1 VFVLVLVG
9 LGSLSGCGIDED
21 VVAREAA
28 EAAPV
33 ETTTEPMEVDRTSS
47 PFTVEAVPAGYQ
59 PWVEGGG
66 EDASV
71 EGNGDELP
79 VTVLAPDGVP
89 EGAGVVFVEALPGEA
104 DGFSPAQDDD
114 RWASLTT
121 DGLRVWGIDAT
132 EADLREVA
140 DAATLPREATSE
152 ATEPG
157 GAPTVEAPPG
167 DLEVVGSITVD
178 GVLGL
183 VADVPDD
190 PDGPV
195 PGPASAHASVFTCD
209 ETCDGSL
216 VVMTLPG
223 DALDPA
229 AVVTEVREPRRT
241 SPDPRDAIAEAIPAV
256 DGDGAVVTTADPE
269 TGAVVRRI
277 LAAETEWGDVL
288 LLVARGRDVL
298 DVDALVAVAAS
309 VSPNR

>member
-1 VFVLVLVG
+1 MRRPFPHLFALALVWLV
-9 LGSLSGCGIDED
+9 SLAGCGIDED

-28 EAAPV
+28 EAAGPT
-33 ETTTEPMEVDRTSS
+33 TTTEAAVDRTSS
-47 PFTVEAVPAGYQ
+47 PFTVEDVPAGYE
-59 PWVEGGG
+59 PWVEGVG
-66 EDASV
+66 ED
-71 EGNGDELP
+71 EPGDELP
-79 VTVLAPDGVP
+79 VTVLAPDGVA
-89 EGAGVVFVEALPGEA
+89 EGSGVVFVEAVPAVSA
-104 DGFSPAQDDD
+104 DGFAAATDDG

-132 EADLREVA
+132 ETELREVA
-140 DAATLPREATSE
+140 EAATLPGEASE
-152 ATEPG
+152 TG

-183 VADVPDD
+183 VAAVPDD

-216 VVMTLPG
+216 VAMTLPG
-223 DALDPA
+223 DALDPE
-229 AVVTEVREPRRT
+229 AVVTEVREPRRS
-241 SPDPRDAIAEAIPAV
+241 SPDPRDAVAEAIPQGEL
-256 DGDGAVVTTADPE
+256 DGTIVTTADPE

-288 LLVARGRDVL
+288 LLVARGQDVL

-309 VSPNR
+309 VSPG